1 MDRQSIKKV
10 YVVFKTHLDIGFTDM
25 GQTVLERYLNEYI
38 PHSIDLAK
46 EMNTGE
52 NKKFIWT
59 VGSYLIDYFFE
70 HGSKAYCGKLE
81 QAIKN
86 GDICWHGLACTT
98 HTELMD
104 EDLLDFDLSL
114 SDALDKR
121 FGRETI
127 AAKMTDVP
135 GHTKAILAQMSR
147 HGKKYLHI
155 GVNASSMVPD
165 VPQTFLWKDG
175 NNELIVQYSFEYGS
189 PCYAEGMD
197 SVLEFAH
204 TGDNLGPQS
213 EAAVMAEMDRIQ
225 ALYPNALVVAATMDD
240 YARCLW
246 EAKDDLPVITE
257 EIGDT
262 WIHGIASDPLKI
274 MRYKALLKLKNEW
287 KSRGADIKDE
297 AFKPFLMNLMLVAEH
312 TWGLDFK
319 KYLADFKNWTKED
332 FLKAR
337 EEDVTTLDF
346 LTNRNA
352 HMLGVL
358 NEDFKRYRGGAFTGS
373 YAVYEKS
380 HAEQMAYIDK
390 AVESLPKAY
399 KAAAKNCL
407 NALEEK
413 RHKHFDE
420 MTFSQEKLL
429 YPYELVEINGWTAA
443 FGGNG
448 QLVTLR
454 CGGKDWIDDKCIG
467 RLVYT
472 TYNALDCVNNYYSY
486 NRAFK
491 DNQCW
496 SEGDF
501 SKPGLENVED
511 LEHRDYTFAA
521 KKIVLSGN
529 TVTVALA
536 GNPTAVSKYSCP
548 AQAVIAYTF
557 GDTVKIDLS
566 WQDKDAGKIP
576 EALWLEMNVN
586 TENPYCWTM
595 KKMGKTVYPMLV
607 ARGGNRRQH
616 CVESVDYCGAD
627 GQVSLRSI
635 HAPLISIGG
644 RWLYGDYRQLPD
656 MKDGFAW
663 CLFNNKWGTNFKMWC
678 EDDCY
683 FEFEAAV
690 TDYTNA
696 ADGR

>member
-10 YVVFKTHLDIGFTDM
+10 FVVFKTHLDIGFTDM
-25 GQTVLERYLNEYI
+25 GQTVLDRYVNEYI
-38 PHSIDLAK
+38 PHSIDLA
-46 EMNTGE
+46 EQMNTGE

-70 HGSKAYCGKLE
+70 NGSEEYCKKLE
-81 QAIKN
+81 KAIHN

-104 EDLLDFDLSL
+104 EDLLDFDLSV
-114 SDALDKR
+114 SDELDMR

-127 AAKMTDVP
+127 ASKMTDVP
-135 GHTKAILAQMSR
+135 GHTKAILHQMCR
-147 HGKKYLHI
+147 HGKKYIHI

-165 VPQTFLWKDG
+165 VPLTFLWKDG
-175 NNELIVQYSFEYGS
+175 EDELIVQYSFDYGA
-189 PCYAEGMD
+189 PCYVEGMD
-197 SVLEFAH
+197 EVLEFAH

-213 EAAVMAEMDRIQ
+213 EEAVMAEIERIQ
-225 ALYPNALVVAATMDD
+225 ALYPNAAVVAATMDD
-240 YARCLW
+240 YARLLL
-246 EAKDDLPVITE
+246 EIKDELPVVTE

-274 MRYKALLKLKNEW
+274 MRYKALLKLKDEW
-287 KSRGADIKDE
+287 KMRGVDIKDK
-297 AFKPFLMNLMLVAEH
+297 AFKPFFMNLMLVAEH

-337 EEDVTTLDF
+337 AEDATTLDF

-358 NEDFKRYRGGAFTGS
+358 NEDFKKYRGGIFTGS
-373 YAVYEKS
+373 YAFYEKS

-390 AVESLPKAY
+390 AVESLPQAY
-399 KAAAKNCL
+399 QAAAISALKT
-407 NALEEK
+407 LEEK
-413 RHKHFDE
+413 RHRHFDTME
-420 MTFSQEKLL
+420 IKEDGVL
-429 YPYELVEINGWTAA
+429 YPYEISEINGWMAA

-448 QLVTLR
+448 ELVMLKKD
-454 CGGKDWIDDKCIG
+454 GKDWLDGKMLG
-467 RLVYT
+467 QLVYT
-472 TYNALDCVNNYYSY
+472 TYNAKDCVNNYYSY
-486 NRAFK
+486 NRAFER
-491 DNQCW
+491 NQCW

-521 KKIVLSGN
+521 RKIIVSN
-529 TVTVALA
+529 HTVIVALA
-536 GNPTAVSKYSCP
+536 GNPTAVQKYSCP
-548 AQAVIAYTF
+548 AEAVLTYTF
-557 GDTVKIDLS
+557 EDKVYMSLS
-566 WQDKDAGKIP
+566 WKDKDAGKIP
-576 EALWLEMNVN
+576 EALWLKMDVQ

-595 KKMGKTVYPMLV
+595 KKMGKAMNPLLV
-607 ARGGNRRQH
+607 AKGGNRRQH
-616 CVESVDYCGAD
+616 CVESVDYSGAD
-627 GQVSLRSI
+627 GQVSIKSI

-644 RWLYGDYRQLPD
+644 NWLYGDYRDLPD
-656 MKDGFAW
+656 MGDGFAW

-683 FEFEAAV
+683 FEFELAV
-690 TDYTNA
+690 KDN
-696 ADGR
+696 

>member
-10 YVVFKTHLDIGFTDM
+10 FVVFKTHLDIGFTDM
-25 GQTVLERYLNEYI
+25 GQTVLDRYVNEYI
-38 PHSIDLAK
+38 PHSIDLA
-46 EMNTGE
+46 EQMNTGE

-70 HGSKAYCGKLE
+70 NSSEEYCKKLE
-81 QAIKN
+81 KAIHN

-104 EDLLDFDLSL
+104 EDLLDFDLSV
-114 SDALDKR
+114 SDELDMR

-127 AAKMTDVP
+127 ASKMTDVP
-135 GHTKAILAQMSR
+135 GHTKAILHQMCR
-147 HGKKYLHI
+147 HGKKYIHI

-165 VPQTFLWKDG
+165 VPLTFLWKDG
-175 NNELIVQYSFEYGS
+175 EDELIVQYSFDYGA
-189 PCYAEGMD
+189 PCYVEGMD
-197 SVLEFAH
+197 EVLEFAH

-213 EAAVMAEMDRIQ
+213 EEAVMAEIERIQ
-225 ALYPNALVVAATMDD
+225 ALYPNAAVAAATMDD
-240 YARCLW
+240 YARLLL
-246 EAKDDLPVITE
+246 EIKDELPVVTE

-274 MRYKALLKLKNEW
+274 MRYKALLKLKDEW
-287 KSRGADIKDE
+287 KMRGVDIKDK

-337 EEDVTTLDF
+337 AEDATTLDF

-358 NEDFKRYRGGAFTGS
+358 NEDFKKYRGGIFTGS
-373 YAVYEKS
+373 YAFYEKS

-390 AVESLPKAY
+390 AVESLPQAY
-399 KAAAKNCL
+399 QAAAISALKT
-407 NALEEK
+407 LEEK
-413 RHKHFDE
+413 RHRHFDAME
-420 MTFSQEKLL
+420 IKEDGVL
-429 YPYELVEINGWTAA
+429 YPYEISEINGWMAA

-448 QLVTLR
+448 ELVMLKKD
-454 CGGKDWIDDKCIG
+454 GKDWLDGKMLG
-467 RLVYT
+467 QLVYT
-472 TYNALDCVNNYYSY
+472 TYNAKDCVNNYYSY
-486 NRAFK
+486 SRAFER
-491 DNQCW
+491 NQCW

-521 KKIVLSGN
+521 RKIIVSN
-529 TVTVALA
+529 HTVIVALA
-536 GNPTAVSKYSCP
+536 GNPTAVQKYSCP
-548 AQAVIAYTF
+548 AEAVLTYTF
-557 GDTVKIDLS
+557 EDKVYISLNWK
-566 WQDKDAGKIP
+566 DKDAGKIP
-576 EALWLEMNVN
+576 EALWLKMDVQ

-595 KKMGKTVYPMLV
+595 KKMGKAMNPLLV
-607 ARGGNRRQH
+607 AKGGNRRQH
-616 CVESVDYCGAD
+616 CVESVDYNGAD
-627 GQVSLRSI
+627 GRVSIKSI

-644 RWLYGDYRQLPD
+644 NWLYGDYRDLPD
-656 MKDGFAW
+656 MGDGFAW

-683 FEFEAAV
+683 FEFELAV
-690 TDYTNA
+690 KDN
-696 ADGR
+696 